1 MKKQI
6 IPVILLVLTVIISCT
21 KGSLS
26 NSSSSSNTNNNNTP
40 TCTGTKSFSTDVSPV
55 IQSICA
61 TSGCHDAS
69 SSNGPGPL
77 TNYQQVF
84 NARVT
89 IRAAVAN
96 GTMPKN
102 TSLSANQKSA
112 ILCWIDNGA
121 TNN

>member
-6 IPVILLVLTVIISCT
+6 VPVILLVLTVIISCT
-21 KGSLS
+21 KGSVS
-26 NSSSSSNTNNNNTP
+26 NSSSSNNNNNNTP

-89 IRAAVAN
+89 IRTAVAN

-102 TSLSANQKSA
+102 TTLSATQKSA